1 MRQVSSK
8 QPPLSSTP
16 FRPRGLNAYQ
26 NNNTLKTKGCPF
38 EHNYGHGK
46 QPLSSLLATLIP
58 LAYLTHS
65 VLEWVDDNYRLLR
78 PIRAPDPE

>member
-1 MRQVSSK
+1 MRRVSSK
-8 QPPLSSTP
+8 QTPLSSTP
-16 FRPRGLNAYQ
+16 FRLRGLNAHQ
-26 NNNTLKTKGCPF
+26 NNNTIKTKGYPF

-65 VLEWVDDNYRLLR
+65 ALEWVDHNYRLRR
-78 PIRAPDPE
+78 PVRAPDSG

>member
-1 MRQVSSK
+1 MRQVSGK
-8 QPPLSSTP
+8 PTPLSSTH
-16 FRPRGLNAYQ
+16 FRPRGLNAYE
-26 NNNTLKTKGCPF
+26 NNNALKIKGYPF

-46 QPLSSLLATLIP
+46 QPLSSLLATLIL

-78 PIRAPDPE
+78 PIRAPDTG